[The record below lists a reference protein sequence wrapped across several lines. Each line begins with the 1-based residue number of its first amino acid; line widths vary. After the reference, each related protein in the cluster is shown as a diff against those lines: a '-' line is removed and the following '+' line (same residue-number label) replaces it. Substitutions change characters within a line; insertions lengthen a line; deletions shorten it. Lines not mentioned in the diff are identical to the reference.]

1 MVKIAVCDDE
11 KELREM
17 TAAWLRDYFAPQEVL
32 LSLYD
37 GGEAL
42 LRAVR
47 EENCRFQ
54 LAVLDI
60 ELGDT
65 DGITVGE
72 ELNLLLPACQ
82 IIYLTGYLDY
92 APDVYATRHV
102 YYVYRPRMEEHLP
115 KALEMALAALHEA
128 ENSRLVLPQKNGQ
141 LVLEKR
147 EITRLERRL
156 RVTNIHTADGECVSA
171 AAPLDDLLTQLDSP
185 SFLRCHNSFAV
196 NLSHV
201 AAFRRES
208 FLMKDGTVVPI
219 SHAYYAAVRE
229 EFQKYHSG
237 DL

>member
-1 MVKIAVCDDE
+1 MVKIAVYDDE
-11 KELREM
+11 KELREV

-47 EENCRFQ
+47 EEDCRFQ
-54 LAVLDI
+54 LAVMDI
-60 ELGDT
+60 KMGET

-92 APDVYATRHV
+92 APDAYATRHV
-102 YYVYRPRMEEHLP
+102 YYVYKPRMEEHLP

-141 LVLEKR
+141 LFWKSGR
-147 EITRLERRL
+147 SRGWNGGCGPPIFTL
-156 RVTNIHTADGECVSA
+156 RMENVFPPPPRWMTC
-171 AAPLDDLLTQLDSP
+171 
-185 SFLRCHNSFAV
+185 
-196 NLSHV
+196 
-201 AAFRRES
+201 
-208 FLMKDGTVVPI
+208 
-219 SHAYYAAVRE
+219 
-229 EFQKYHSG
+229 
-237 DL
+237 